1 MSFLGKK
8 HSPPSPDVHPLQQSP
23 PRTGAFFEIRNK
35 RQQTICAE
43 LRTSALNMTLPA
55 LLQSACTAYTS
66 CRSGAHAQQQT
77 SCTPLLPSIDG
88 TDRRTD
94 GRTRAYYASSVNNKG
109 YVLGGRC
116 PGAVVHGAVVR
127 ETIVRGGECPDT
139 RCRRCG
145 RSVRQSTQEP
155 AVQY

>member
-1 MSFLGKK
+1 
-8 HSPPSPDVHPLQQSP
+8 
-23 PRTGAFFEIRNK
+23 
-35 RQQTICAE
+35 
-43 LRTSALNMTLPA
+43 MTLPA

-116 PGAVVHGAVVR
+116 PGAVVQEAVVR
-127 ETIVRGGECPDT
+127 ETIVRGGRMSGHPLSALWAVGQTQHAGT
-139 RCRRCG
+139 RRAVLIHYRLS
-145 RSVRQSTQEP
+145 RSLARRQSPFTSARNQYIRSRDLIHREGANSQP
-155 AVQY
+155 AS